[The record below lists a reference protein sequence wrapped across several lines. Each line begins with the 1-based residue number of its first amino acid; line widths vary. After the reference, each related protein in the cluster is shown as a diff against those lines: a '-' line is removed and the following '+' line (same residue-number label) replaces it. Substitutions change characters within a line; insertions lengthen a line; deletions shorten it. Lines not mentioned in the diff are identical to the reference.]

1 MRASHELSVAIIGLG
16 YVGLPLAVEFSK
28 HRPVVGF
35 DINRARISTLLEGR
49 DVTLEVSEE
58 ELAACTGM
66 SYTSDIE
73 HLKECNVFIVTVPTP
88 IDRFKRPDLGPL
100 IRASETVGSVL
111 KPGDIVIYESTVYPG
126 ATEDECVPLLEQ
138 KSGLKYNVDFLQATV
153 PSGSIPATRRTA

>member
-66 SYTSDIE
+66 TYTSDVE
-73 HLKECNVFIVTVPTP
+73 RLKECNVFIVTVPTP

-100 IRASETVGSVL
+100 IQRERNGRL
-111 KPGDIVIYESTVYPG
+111 G
-126 ATEDECVPLLEQ
+126 AQAGRYRDLRVDGL
-138 KSGLKYNVDFLQATV
+138 SGRDR
-153 PSGSIPATRRTA
+153 G